1 MAAQHLGN
9 LALTLPRHKQG
20 GNLVSLFL
28 GQLSVSHHCFTLV
41 GKANEGTGNG
51 PPSST
56 SLSQSAAVIIC
67 IQEKKGRKYLIIGYS
82 NKITIDYSTA
92 FA

>member
-1 MAAQHLGN
+1 MQPHPSSTVILHLHAAMVLWVADQGIGDVG
-9 LALTLPRHKQG
+9 LPRHKQG

-41 GKANEGTGNG
+41 GKANEGTGND

-56 SLSQSAAVIIC
+56 SLSQSAAVII
-67 IQEKKGRKYLIIGYS
+67 
-82 NKITIDYSTA
+82 
-92 FA
+92 